1 MLKIQIIECSSIAN
15 WVFSNEMKHELTSF
29 YVWEILNST
38 VNRMNIQVDKLQ
50 NDFNE
55 FEDSLKKTLNNNELV
70 SCFFLNLSVIYFL
83 IFQFF

>member
-1 MLKIQIIECSSIAN
+1 
-15 WVFSNEMKHELTSF
+15 MKHELTSF

-55 FEDSLKKTLNNNELV
+55 FEDNLKKSLNNEHV
-70 SCFFLNLSVIYFL
+70 SQY
-83 IFQFF
+83 

>member
-1 MLKIQIIECSSIAN
+1 MAVIMVDKMLKTQIVECSSIAN
-15 WVFSNEMKHELTSF
+15 WIFSKEMKDELTTF

-55 FEDSLKKTLNNNELV
+55 FEDTFKKTLNNEHVRL
-70 SCFFLNLSVIYFL
+70 FF
-83 IFQFF
+83 